1 LIAGQFSFVRAAVVG
16 TAALLLSAC
25 QSVPAQKG
33 FNAAQIAVLQQEN
46 FVPVDESYDWFLTLP
61 SRLLFASDQSELEPD
76 KLEDIAS
83 LARNLVNVGITTAV
97 VEGHTD
103 SSASDAY
110 NVQLSQARAATVARP
125 MAANGMTFTPDQII
139 GKGEAYPISDNSTP
153 EGRQD
158 NRRVVIL
165 VSPE

>member
-1 LIAGQFSFVRAAVVG
+1 MKGSYSVLRAAVVG
-16 TAALLLSAC
+16 TIALILSAC
-25 QSVPAQKG
+25 QSVPEHKG
-33 FNAAQIAVLQQEN
+33 FNAAQVAMLEQEK
-46 FVPVDESYDWFLTLP
+46 FVPLGEGYDWFLTLP

-76 KLEDIAS
+76 KLEEIAR
-83 LARNLVNVGITTAV
+83 LARNLVSVGITNAV

-103 SSASDAY
+103 SSASDDY
-110 NVQLSQARAATVARP
+110 NLQLSQARAATVARP
-125 MAANGMTFTPDQII
+125 MAANGMSFKPEQII
-139 GKGEAYPISDNSTP
+139 GKGEAFPIADNGTP